1 MKPKNLNL
9 FLMDGTATGRVK
21 CTLAN
26 WTGVG
31 YKIPRLLLEQSSQ
44 RDDLKFSGVY
54 FLFGNDAQT
63 GNPVVYVGQAGN
75 RKNGEGIYQ
84 RLLEHRNNSEKD
96 YWQEAVVVTTTNNI
110 LGPTEISYL
119 ENRFCRL
126 ATDANRYLIKNGN
139 EPSSGNVTEEKQA
152 ELEEF
157 IEYAKLVVGTLGY
170 PVFEPLRKPAVVI
183 PEEEVATTELP
194 LLYLERK
201 SRKSNQVIKAQCQQ
215 TLEGFVVL
223 AGSQIQITDKEVASL
238 SPAIQKRR
246 QQAKISDGI
255 LQKDELFNSPSAAS
269 DFVTG
274 NSTNGLITWKT
285 ADGKTLKELGI

>member
-9 FLMDGTATGRVK
+9 FLMDGTVTGRVK

-26 WTGVG
+26 WTGVV
-31 YKIPRLLLEQSSQ
+31 YKIPRLLVDKSSQ
-44 RDDLKFSGVY
+44 REDLKFSGVY
-54 FLFGNDAQT
+54 FLFGSDEQT

-84 RLLEHRNNSEKD
+84 RLLEHRSNSEKD

-183 PEEEVATTELP
+183 PEEEVATPELP
-194 LLYLERK
+194 LLYLDRK

-223 AGSQIQITDKEVASL
+223 AGSKIEVIDSESIPETIQ
-238 SPAIQKRR
+238 QRR
-246 QQAKISDGI
+246 QQAKISDGV
-255 LQKDELFNSPSAAS
+255 LQQDELFASPSYAAS
-269 DFVTG
+269 FVIG
-274 NSTNGLITWKT
+274 GSVNGLTAWKT
-285 ADGKTLKELGI
+285 AEGQLLKELGV

>member
-1 MKPKNLNL
+1 MKVKNLNL

-26 WTGVG
+26 WTGVV

-54 FLFGNDAQT
+54 FLFGNDEQT

-84 RLLEHRNNSEKD
+84 RLLEHRNNGDKD

-119 ENRFCRL
+119 ENRCCLL
-126 ATDANRYLIKNGN
+126 ATSANRYEIKNGN

-170 PVFEPLRKPAVVI
+170 PVFEPLRKPTVADD
-183 PEEEVATTELP
+183 EVAAQTPEIP
-194 LLYLERK
+194 ILYLKRK

-223 AGSQIQITDKEVASL
+223 AGSQIEVIDSD
-238 SPAIQKRR
+238 SISETVQKRR
-246 QQAKISDGI
+246 QQAKISAGI
-255 LQKDELFNSPSAAS
+255 LQKDELFKSPSYAAG
-269 DFVTG
+269 FVIG
-274 NSTNGLITWKT
+274 GSVNGLTVWKT

>member
-9 FLMDGTATGRVK
+9 FLMDGTVTGRVK

-26 WTGVG
+26 WTGVV
-31 YKIPRLLLEQSSQ
+31 YKIPRLLLDKSSQ
-44 RDDLKFSGVY
+44 REDLKFSGVY
-54 FLFGNDAQT
+54 FLFGSDEQT

-170 PVFEPLRKPAVVI
+170 PVFEPLRKPVVVI
-183 PEEEVATTELP
+183 PEEEVATPELP

-201 SRKSNQVIKAQCQQ
+201 SRKSNRVIKAQCQQ
-215 TLEGFVVL
+215 TVEGFVVL
-223 AGSQIQITDKEVASL
+223 AGSQIEVIDSE
-238 SPAIQKRR
+238 SIPETIQKRR
-246 QQAKISDGI
+246 QQAKISDGV
-255 LQKDELFNSPSAAS
+255 LQQDELFASPSYAAS
-269 DFVTG
+269 FVIG
-274 NSTNGLITWKT
+274 GSVNGLT
-285 ADGKTLKELGI
+285 AWQTAEGKTLKELGI